1 MKVLMRRRFV
11 PNHYYRDLYL
21 KLQGLNQGYKTVDE
35 YHKEMEIAM
44 IRANVVEDREATMA
58 RFLNGLN
65 RDTANVVELQH
76 YVELEDMVHMA
87 TKVERQLRKG
97 HARPAFNSG
106 SSSSWKPNLKREG
119 TVRTR
124 SFVPSRTELPKAKV
138 DVPTDTKGKSETQ
151 PKRTRDVKCFR
162 CQGHGHYAS
171 ECPNKRIMMIR
182 DNGDMESESDTSDCE
197 GMPPLE
203 DSDGDELALPVGE
216 SLVIRRTLQVQVKE
230 DEINQQRRISS
241 IRVVMYKARCVV

>member
-11 PNHYYRDLYL
+11 PNHYYRDRYL

-44 IRANVVEDREATMA
+44 IWANVVEDREATMA

-65 RDTANVVELQH
+65 RDIANVVELQH

-87 TKVERQLRKG
+87 TKVKRQLRKG
-97 HARPAFNSG
+97 HARPGFNSG
-106 SSSSWKPNLKREG
+106 SSSSWKTNLKREG
-119 TVRTR
+119 TLQPR
-124 SFVPSRTELPKAKV
+124 SFVPSKTEPPKAKL
-138 DVPTDTKGKSETQ
+138 DVPTSAKGKSKTQ

-182 DNGDMESESDTSDCE
+182 DDGDMEFESDKSDCE
-197 GMPPLE
+197 GMPPLQDIDE
-203 DSDGDELALPVGE
+203 DELAL
-216 SLVIRRTLQVQVKE
+216 LMRT
-230 DEINQQRRISS
+230 S
-241 IRVVMYKARCVV
+241 

>member
-1 MKVLMRRRFV
+1 LC
-11 PNHYYRDLYL
+11 NRD
-21 KLQGLNQGYKTVDE
+21 
-35 YHKEMEIAM
+35 IAT
-44 IRANVVEDREATMA
+44 NVVEDREATMA

-106 SSSSWKPNLKREG
+106 SSPSWKPNLKREG
-119 TVRTR
+119 TLWPR
-124 SFVPSRTELPKAKV
+124 SFVSSRTEPPKAKV
-138 DVPTDTKGKSETQ
+138 DVPADAKGKSETQ
-151 PKRTRDVKCFR
+151 PKHTRDVKCFR

-182 DNGDMESESDTSDCE
+182 DNGDMKSESDRSDCE
-197 GMPPLE
+197 GMPPLD
-203 DSDGDELALPVGE
+203 DSDADELALPVEE
-216 SLVIRRTLQVQVKE
+216 SLVIRRTLFRSRKTKL
-230 DEINQQRRISS
+230 INKGRTSS

>member
-1 MKVLMRRRFV
+1 MGSDSFRLGGDESLNERRFV
-11 PNHYYRDLYL
+11 PNNYYRDLYL

-65 RDTANVVELQH
+65 RDIANVVELQH
-76 YVELEDMVHMA
+76 YMELEDMVHMA

-97 HARPAFNSG
+97 HARPVFNSG

-119 TVRTR
+119 IVRPR
-124 SFVPSRTELPKAKV
+124 SFVPSRTKPPKAKV
-138 DVPTDTKGKSETQ
+138 DVPTDAKGKFETQ
-151 PKRTRDVKCFR
+151 PKCFR

-182 DNGDMESESDTSDCE
+182 DNGVMESESDRSDCE
-197 GMPPLE
+197 DMPPLK
-203 DSDGDELALPVGE
+203 DSDVEELALV
-216 SLVIRRTLQVQVKE
+216 VAK
-230 DEINQQRRISS
+230 
-241 IRVVMYKARCVV
+241 RVRNPFGS